1 MLAFWVMLF
10 HLLPVPVIGGF
21 AVFSFFILSG
31 FLMTMI
37 MHDSYGYSK
46 GGLNRYGLNRFLRLY
61 PMYWAVCLVSVLLIF
76 LIGSEYSSQYKNTLF
91 FPTDL
96 VSVLANVSMI
106 FPSFFPTDIS
116 PRLSPPTWA
125 LTVEIFFYVL
135 IGLGISK
142 TYRRTVIWLIV
153 SIVYFAITYLFEL
166 GGGYRYSFIFAASLP
181 FSLGALIYFI
191 KEPFFA
197 YLKQMKLS
205 NPWAI
210 LAVYIVVALFFTM
223 NNYYRPFSFSGTLGE
238 FGIYINM
245 LLSLIVVV
253 VLFYR
258 GKELCSQ
265 KVDKSIGDYSYP
277 VYLIHWQCGL
287 LASYLLYQ
295 EPNRDFTLEGL
306 TTFALATL
314 FVVIAS
320 YLLITIIDRS
330 ISKLRNKIRE
340 NK

>member
-10 HLLPVPVIGGF
+10 HLLPIPVVGGF

-37 MHDSYGYSK
+37 MQDTYGYSK
-46 GGLNRYGLNRFLRLY
+46 GGFKRYGLNRFLRLY
-61 PMYWAVCLVSVLLIF
+61 PMYWAVCLISVILIF
-76 LIGSEYSSQYKNTLF
+76 LLGSEYSSKYKDTLF

-96 VSVLANVSMI
+96 VSILANVTMI

-135 IGLGISK
+135 IGLGVSK
-142 TYRRTVIWLIV
+142 TYRRTAIWLIV
-153 SIVYFAITYLFEL
+153 SIVYFVFTYLFEL

-191 KEPFFA
+191 KKPFFT
-197 YLKQMKLS
+197 YLRKMNLS
-205 NPWAI
+205 NPWTI
-210 LAVYIVVALFFTM
+210 LTLYIVSALFFTI
-223 NNYYRPFSFSGTLGE
+223 NNYYRPFSFSDTLGG
-238 FGIYINM
+238 FGIYVNM
-245 LLSLIVVV
+245 LLSLIVVI

-265 KVDKSIGDYSYP
+265 KVDKIIGDYSYP

-295 EPNRDFTLEGL
+295 EPNKDFTLEGVV
-306 TTFALATL
+306 TFSLATL

-320 YLLITIIDRS
+320 YVLITYIDRS
-330 ISKLRNKIRE
+330 ISKLRNKIRAQ
-340 NK
+340 K